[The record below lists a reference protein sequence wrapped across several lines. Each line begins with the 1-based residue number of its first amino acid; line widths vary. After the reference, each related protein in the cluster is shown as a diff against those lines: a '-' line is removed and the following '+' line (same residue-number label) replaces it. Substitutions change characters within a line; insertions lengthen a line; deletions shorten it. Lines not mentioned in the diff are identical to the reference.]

1 MRLCARA
8 VSRPALLMSSRSRQP
23 RACRAVPVEVWRL
36 RAATGGGAVCVW
48 KFHGARGG
56 DPDRACR
63 VRSPLPAVSR
73 ARAPPSSAQR
83 DRISNLS
90 NCISLYLYL
99 CVTCVQ
105 RSIDDYFTD
114 M

>member
-1 MRLCARA
+1 MCNVRLCARA

-56 DPDRACR
+56 DRACR
-63 VRSPLPAVSR
+63 VALRRSR
-73 ARAPPSSAQR
+73 ALARLRPPP
-83 DRISNLS
+83 N
-90 NCISLYLYL
+90 
-99 CVTCVQ
+99 VTV
-105 RSIDDYFTD
+105 
-114 M
+114 

>member
-1 MRLCARA
+1 MCNVRLCARA

-23 RACRAVPVEVWRL
+23 RAVCARRPEAERSASGSSTVLAVRTARPPIGVR
-36 RAATGGGAVCVW
+36 R
-48 KFHGARGG
+48 ARGLAAAR
-56 DPDRACR
+56 RA
-63 VRSPLPAVSR
+63 SPS
-73 ARAPPSSAQR
+73 PSSAQR

>member
-1 MRLCARA
+1 MLA
-8 VSRPALLMSSRSRQP
+8 V
-23 RACRAVPVEVWRL
+23 
-36 RAATGGGAVCVW
+36 
-48 KFHGARGG
+48 
-56 DPDRACR
+56 DRAR
-63 VRSPLPAVSR
+63 PLPSR

-90 NCISLYLYL
+90 NCISLYLNL